1 MAESD
6 YQDARRVV
14 LEGGDPSRELME
26 ECRRSVRMMVRTRG
40 LPAHYSLVGTW
51 SEEAIEEAFADWT
64 AVRLVERGQLKA
76 ILQRS
81 PALKVFGRACE
92 TSVRQHLIDRLKRSQ
107 SANLYGRVRELLEGG
122 AGFDS
127 TGSGSGAVWRLKDG
141 PEERVSQEEHALL
154 GVAWG
159 LGDFEVIRYDAE
171 AKKLAPLL
179 GGGELERFVR
189 GMLGGGAMTVGTIVR
204 AMAMR
209 FGIDTQAAPE
219 ALDEG
224 TAAQAGIDPERAA
237 VTDDLVAAT
246 LAELTERQRRVLLGR
261 SGNVPVRELAKELGC
276 STGTVSHE
284 LRMIEAVLARLGTD
298 APEVLNKVLDALLRD
313 ER

>member
-1 MAESD
+1 MTEAE
-6 YQDARRVV
+6 YQKARASV
-14 LEGGDPSRELME
+14 LQGEDPPRALME

-64 AVRLVERGQLKA
+64 AARLVERGQLKA
-76 ILQRS
+76 MLQRS

-107 SANLYGRVRELLEGG
+107 SANLYARVRALLEGG
-122 AGFDS
+122 ESFLS
-127 TGSGSGAVWRLKDG
+127 TGSGSTVAWRLKDG
-141 PEERVSQEEHALL
+141 PQEPASQEDHALL

-159 LGDFEVIRYDAE
+159 LGDFDVIRYDAA

-179 GGGELERFVR
+179 GGGELERFVT
-189 GMLGGGAMTVGTIVR
+189 GMLGAGAMTVGTLVR
-204 AMAMR
+204 AMEMR
-209 FGIDTQAAPE
+209 FGIDAQAAPVS
-219 ALDEG
+219 LDEG
-224 TAAQAGIDPERAA
+224 TATAGTVDPEKAA

-246 LAELTERQRRVLLGR
+246 LAELTSRQRRVLIGR
-261 SGNVPVRELAKELGC
+261 SDSVPVRELAKDLGC
-276 STGTVSHE
+276 SAGTVSHE

-298 APEVLNKVLDALLRD
+298 APEVLNKVLDALLK
-313 ER
+313 EET